1 MAESKGPK
9 VLVLF
14 YSTYGHCYGM
24 AKAIA
29 DGVKEGGG
37 QVTINRVA
45 ETLSTEILQ
54 KMKALDAQ
62 KAFADVPIVK
72 VSDIE

>member
-14 YSTYGHCYGM
+14 YSTYGHCYGL

-29 DGVKEGGG
+29 EGVKEGGG
-37 QVTINRVA
+37 IVTIN
-45 ETLSTEILQ
+45 
-54 KMKALDAQ
+54 
-62 KAFADVPIVK
+62 
-72 VSDIE
+72 